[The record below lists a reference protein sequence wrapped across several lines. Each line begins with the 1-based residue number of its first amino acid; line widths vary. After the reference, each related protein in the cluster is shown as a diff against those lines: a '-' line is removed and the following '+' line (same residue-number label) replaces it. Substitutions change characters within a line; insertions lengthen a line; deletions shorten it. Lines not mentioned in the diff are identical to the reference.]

1 MIPLFILNLWQR
13 SLAFFQGLNDSVKN
27 SCFFCLFDI
36 ANFSYFFLL
45 QKIEK
50 DVGDVQVVDN
60 RHVKIIL
67 LSSIFLGKY
76 LKIELGISFGLTP
89 AFDCF
94 GGVQQVKGNNVELKI
109 ICKKPHSQGYF
120 LNFKKKKKKKNIIFI
135 FFFFFFFKI
144 QKIPLRMGFLT
155 NYFQFHIITLYLLN
169 SAKTIKCRCQPKRY
183 TQFNLQIL
191 SQKNTRKQYYFNMPV
206 VHNLNITDILLYLLQ
221 QKKITK
227 VSYIKQT
234 KKTAILNAIVQSLK
248 KGQTSLPQIQNE
260 QRYHST
266 NIAVQK
272 QQFEWQYKQKMV
284 RYRPQ
289 RKKQQKSSYMI
300 ASYFSSNITYKSF
313 KQLPTKGNN
322 KKLAK

>member
-1 MIPLFILNLWQR
+1 MFYFTKSVNVLLRNIILGNRTLCFQLCWRSILKQFESSRSFSQLFVVTFSRQLFERLVCNIRGEIGRNHITTFLLLLSLWPVPNHFLFVLPFKLLLLNCNISTMIPLFILNLWQR

-120 LNFKKKKKKKNIIFI
+120 LNFKKKKKKKNTQKKQVSKKVCIR
-135 FFFFFFFKI
+135 I
-144 QKIPLRMGFLT
+144 QK
-155 NYFQFHIITLYLLN
+155 H
-169 SAKTIKCRCQPKRY
+169 
-183 TQFNLQIL
+183 
-191 SQKNTRKQYYFNMPV
+191 
-206 VHNLNITDILLYLLQ
+206 
-221 QKKITK
+221 
-227 VSYIKQT
+227 
-234 KKTAILNAIVQSLK
+234 SLK
-248 KGQTSLPQIQNE
+248 SQPAN
-260 QRYHST
+260 
-266 NIAVQK
+266 
-272 QQFEWQYKQKMV
+272 
-284 RYRPQ
+284 
-289 RKKQQKSSYMI
+289 
-300 ASYFSSNITYKSF
+300 
-313 KQLPTKGNN
+313 
-322 KKLAK
+322 